1 MKKMF
6 KKVLLFATALSMATA
21 LTACSG
27 GSKSETSKSAKE
39 ESSLAADQSE
49 SLAGSKETE
58 GSSAQDATTP
68 KQGGEI
74 VVGIPQDL
82 DSLDP
87 HKAQAA
93 GTREVLFN
101 IFEGLVKPDS
111 TGNYVPAVASDYK
124 ISDDAKTYTFTLRD
138 GVKFHDGSDVTVED
152 VIYSINRCKDD
163 SNGEALVPEYSNI
176 DKIESTDNKTIVI
189 TLKEANTEFL
199 PYLDKAIIPAS
210 NKDPEKN
217 VIGTGP
223 FKYVSRSAQENV
235 VVERFDDY
243 WGDKAYLD
251 KVTFKIE
258 SDTDSI
264 VMDLNGGSIDMYC
277 RISDDQSSQISKD
290 DFNIEEGTMN
300 LVQALYLNNAEKPFN
315 NVKVRQALSYAI
327 NRQEIMDYM
336 AGGKGTAIGSAM
348 FPTFSKYYVEDLANV
363 YTQNVEKAK
372 ELLKEAGYPDGF
384 EMTITV
390 PSNYQPHIDTAQVLV
405 EQLKAIGVTAKI
417 QQIEWSSWL
426 SDVYTAKKYQS
437 TVVGFDASTLTASAL
452 LARYQSDA
460 SNNCFN
466 FSSKKYDETFK
477 KAQAAVDDDEKT
489 KLYKECEKILTEEA
503 ASVYIQ
509 DMANLVVL
517 RNTYGGYVFYPL
529 YVQDMAKI
537 YKK

>member
-27 GSKSETSKSAKE
+27 GSNSETSGKATE
-39 ESSLAADQSE
+39 GSSLAADQSTT
-49 SLAGSKETE
+49 SAVSKETE
-58 GSSAQDATTP
+58 GSSTTTP

-87 HKAQAA
+87 HKAEAA

-176 DKIESTDNKTIVI
+176 DKIESTDSKTIVI

-210 NKDPEKN
+210 NKNPESN

-277 RISDDQSSQISKD
+277 RITDDQSNQLSKD
-290 DFNIEEGTMN
+290 DFNVEEGTMN
-300 LVQALYLNNAEKPFN
+300 LVQALYLNNAEKPFDD
-315 NVKVRQALSYAI
+315 VRVRQALSYAI

-348 FPTFSKYYVEDLANV
+348 FPAFSKYYEDLTSV
-363 YTQNVEKAK
+363 YSQDVNKAK

-426 SDVYTAKKYQS
+426 TDVYGAKKYQS

-477 KAQAAVDDDEKT
+477 KAQATVDDNEKT
-489 KLYKECEKILTEEA
+489 QLYKECEKILAEEA
-503 ASVYIQ
+503 ANVYIQ
-509 DMANLVVL
+509 DMANLVAL